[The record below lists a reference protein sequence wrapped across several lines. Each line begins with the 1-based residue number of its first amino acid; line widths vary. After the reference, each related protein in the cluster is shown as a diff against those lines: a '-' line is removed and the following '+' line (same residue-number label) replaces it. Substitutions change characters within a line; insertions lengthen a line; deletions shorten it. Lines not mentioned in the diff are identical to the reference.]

1 MDDNN
6 DKAISYQ
13 EFLKAIRDYKVEL
26 SEDEINSVFAEI
38 DRDGNGSL
46 SIDELVRAIQGEMNG
61 FRRGIV
67 NTVFNKLD
75 KDGDGVIRVNN
86 IFNKDINNNIINR

>member
-13 EFLKAIRDYKVEL
+13 EFNKAIKDYKVEL
-26 SEDEINSVFAEI
+26 SENELNAVFKEI
-38 DRDGNGSL
+38 DADGNGNL
-46 SIDELVRAIQGEMNG
+46 SIDEIVRAIQGEMNG

-75 KDGDGVIRVNN
+75 KDGDGVIRVL
-86 IFNKDINNNIINR
+86 FFFFLSLKVFLG